1 MAKFTPGIAVGAI
14 SGSIGGATFSHNRY
28 GMYVR
33 RRAIPTVATTEPA
46 MNAKA
51 ILATASSAYQSLT
64 APEKLTWKT
73 WASTNPVI
81 DKLGQQQILTGHIAY
96 IMLNSR
102 LAKAGTAAITV
113 PPLTVNPDG
122 LLTASITVDVL
133 AAATKI
139 EFTPTPL
146 GAADKLWL
154 QAAVLDSPGINY
166 VQNLL
171 RNITISEAALATDYD
186 FKADLEAVFGTVIE
200 GQKVV
205 VMASVFNGATGQLST
220 PSRLETIVVDTTV

>member
-1 MAKFTPGIAVGAI
+1 M
-14 SGSIGGATFSHNRY
+14 
-28 GMYVR
+28 
-33 RRAIPTVATTEPA
+33 
-46 MNAKA
+46 
-51 ILATASSAYQSLT
+51 
-64 APEKLTWKT
+64 
-73 WASTNPVI
+73 
-81 DKLGQQQILTGHIAY
+81 TGHIAY